1 MPLTGIW
8 GMREWETGRWKNP
21 TSRSR
26 ILLAVLRDI
35 PLKRKKSTGGLFLG
49 ADQFIIELLHLVTG
63 FVTDG
68 RMLVVL
74 GTEWIF
80 FGLPTVKEKVTER
93 SYTQNEMTSLEER
106 RRLFIELS
114 TLEKPNIFA
123 IFSSQVCWDIFIN
136 QSTTNLLNMS
146 LLWHLLSS
154 CACDELYFLLKHFKQ
169 GDKIS
174 FTHLFQEWQRK

>member
-1 MPLTGIW
+1 M
-8 GMREWETGRWKNP
+8 
-21 TSRSR
+21 SRSR

-68 RMLVVL
+68 GMLVVL

-93 SYTQNEMTSLEER
+93 SYTQNELTSLKER
-106 RRLFIELS
+106 MRLFIDLS

-123 IFSSQVCWDIFIN
+123 IFCSPVC
-136 QSTTNLLNMS
+136 
-146 LLWHLLSS
+146 
-154 CACDELYFLLKHFKQ
+154 
-169 GDKIS
+169 
-174 FTHLFQEWQRK
+174 

>member
-1 MPLTGIW
+1 M
-8 GMREWETGRWKNP
+8 
-21 TSRSR
+21 SRSR

-68 RMLVVL
+68 GMLVVL

-93 SYTQNEMTSLEER
+93 SYTQNELTSLKER
-106 RRLFIELS
+106 MRLFIDLS
-114 TLEKPNIFA
+114 TLEKPNIFG
-123 IFSSQVCWDIFIN
+123 IFSCPVC
-136 QSTTNLLNMS
+136 
-146 LLWHLLSS
+146 
-154 CACDELYFLLKHFKQ
+154 
-169 GDKIS
+169 
-174 FTHLFQEWQRK
+174 

>member
-1 MPLTGIW
+1 M
-8 GMREWETGRWKNP
+8 
-21 TSRSR
+21 SRSR

-68 RMLVVL
+68 GMLVVL

-93 SYTQNEMTSLEER
+93 SYTQNELTSQRKNEIIHRPKHFGETQYL
-106 RRLFIELS
+106 
-114 TLEKPNIFA
+114 
-123 IFSSQVCWDIFIN
+123 C
-136 QSTTNLLNMS
+136 
-146 LLWHLLSS
+146 HLLQPGV
-154 CACDELYFLLKHFKQ
+154 LRH
-169 GDKIS
+169 I
-174 FTHLFQEWQRK
+174 H